1 RAARPR
7 PSRCCAGCWPCC
19 NSHKSKSGGL
29 SFKGVMSQS
38 EDAIPF
44 IQRIFRLAADRVGG
58 HSQLG
63 EHLGLTQAELAPY
76 LRGEAMPPFRT
87 LLSAV
92 DLVVEQVNLADRP
105 WQAVLASYQ
114 DN

>member
-1 RAARPR
+1 V
-7 PSRCCAGCWPCC
+7 
-19 NSHKSKSGGL
+19 SKSH
-29 SFKGVMSQS
+29 
-38 EDAIPF
+38 
-44 IQRIFRLAADRVGG
+44 RR
-58 HSQLG
+58 
-63 EHLGLTQAELAPY
+63 LGLTQAALIPC

-114 DN
+114 DNP